1 VRVLEYRDKPGAK
14 TAVHQHPDSVVITL
28 SAFSRRLT
36 IGAEVVEFDTPAN
49 EAAWRPAQMH
59 SGENIG
65 TTDSHV
71 IFVELK

>member
-1 VRVLEYRDKPGAK
+1 MGD
-14 TAVHQHPDSVVITL
+14 
-28 SAFSRRLT
+28 
-36 IGAEVVEFDTPAN
+36 EVVEFDTPAN
-49 EAAWRPAQMH
+49 EAVWRPAQMH